1 MQKLGAPLLE
11 LEERSSGTR
20 RLTVSD
26 MGESFLASRVSFGIT
41 RIDAAEGSETL
52 IRHDPRPFQNLAVL
66 TYEQRALLA
75 ATEREIEEH
84 VRDLMERMAVRLQPG
99 FQKISLVRD
108 RAMLFFSCDLFALY
122 RFAYL
127 VFLGVAWIPGLF
139 STSLRRRARPV
150 RVSFAPFCTATS
162 KTGFILASPTT
173 TFSISTC
180 ISCSR

>member
-66 TYEQRALLA
+66 TYEQRTLLA

-108 RAMLFFSCDLFALY
+108 RAMLLSSCDPFALY
-122 RFAYL
+122 
-127 VFLGVAWIPGLF
+127 
-139 STSLRRRARPV
+139 
-150 RVSFAPFCTATS
+150 
-162 KTGFILASPTT
+162 
-173 TFSISTC
+173 
-180 ISCSR
+180 